1 MGMKSCR
8 KHFFFLRQSA
18 STEPILT
25 LVAQFSEFRNT
36 MDRFYT
42 LTSINQFL
50 CESQTERVTLW
61 YFIWRSKV
69 NIVESMRV
77 SSTDFFFFLFFFS
90 PKPPKIQA
98 RAVSILVCRWKPD
111 TGIVCRCLEGKRK
124 NPQTTNSVISL
135 WRTFTNINPWNQNK
149 NESH

>member
-8 KHFFFLRQSA
+8 KHFFFLRLS

-69 NIVESMRV
+69 NIMESMRV
-77 SSTDFFFFLFFFS
+77 SSTDFFPP

-98 RAVSILVCRWKPD
+98 RPVSILVCKWKPD

-135 WRTFTNINPWNQNK
+135 WPIFTNINPWNQNK